1 MKRKINK
8 KNLTKVLLVLLFIA
22 ILALGAV
29 LFFENNKIKKS
40 YNKYV
45 LINNNTNLYDSKNK
59 IVGKIYKNA
68 YFELDEY
75 KSGKYFKIK
84 DSDYYIYYSDV
95 KKTKKQE
102 NNIKDYYVSIGEN
115 ITLKDNTKL
124 YNNNKVSLSLNKGN
138 IREVLYKDD
147 DYYYFR
153 FLNNIYGVKKD
164 SVKEVTLTKGLTK
177 DYVSVLYYETTN
189 DNMDAQ
195 FKWLK
200 ENGNFGITLED
211 FELWSNDTINLNK
224 NAVLILSQNE
234 EVIKK
239 AKEYGIY
246 VEKNY
251 GNYSYNGN
259 NSSCKKGTQTVIPIY
274 NIGNETNNEMLKKI
288 LAGEPIVYIDL
299 TTNYAHNIRSE
310 EGNASSIAVLN
321 YHFFYDS
328 SLGEYCGEG
337 NCMDVKDFE
346 RELYWL
352 KENNFKTLTI
362 DEFIK
367 WMYGEIE
374 LPNRSVLLT
383 VDDGAMGTGIDN
395 GNKLMPLL
403 EKYDMHAT
411 LFLIAGWHPHKNY
424 ISPNLDV
431 ESHTY
436 NMHEG
441 GYCSSEERGS
451 KLLCSTPEEIKNDLN
466 TSKYEIGT
474 DNAFCYPMYVYNDK
488 VINVLKELGY
498 KVAFTGG
505 GYKASRDDDKYK
517 IPRYHIYDSTTLDE
531 FIDMIN

>member
-1 MKRKINK
+1 MRKRIKK
-8 KNLTKVLLVLLFIA
+8 KNITLFLVGILFIVLLIFGLDLF
-22 ILALGAV
+22 L
-29 LFFENNKIKKS
+29 ETNKVKKQ

-45 LINNNTNLYDSKNK
+45 IVNKDTNLYNSKKNK
-59 IVGKIYKNA
+59 IGKIYKDT
-68 YFELDEY
+68 YLELDKY
-75 KSGKYFKIK
+75 NNGKYFKIK
-84 DSDYYIYYSDV
+84 DKDYYVYYSDI
-95 KKTKKQE
+95 KKTKKQDTKF
-102 NNIKDYYVSIGEN
+102 KDYYVMIGKV
-115 ITLKDNTKL
+115 ITLKDNAKYYYEDKL
-124 YNNNKVSLSLNKGN
+124 SIKINKGN
-138 IREVLYKDD
+138 TYDVMYLDD
-147 DYYYFR
+147 NYYYIK
-153 FLNNIYGVKKD
+153 FLNRIYGIKKEDVKKEKD
-164 SVKEVTLTKGLTK
+164 IEVAKK
-177 DYVSVLYYETTN
+177 DFFSILFYEGTN
-189 DNMDAQ
+189 DNIDSQ
-195 FKWLK
+195 FKYLK
-200 ENGNFGITLED
+200 ENGNFGITMED
-211 FELWSNDTINLNK
+211 FTLWLNDKININK
-224 NAVLILSQNE
+224 NGILVLSQNE

-246 VEKNY
+246 VETNFGDY
-251 GNYSYNGN
+251 TYNGN
-259 NSSCKKGTQTVIPIY
+259 NSSCKKGTQKVIPRYQI
-274 NIGNETNNEMLKKI
+274 NSETNNEMLKKI
-288 LAGEPIVYIDL
+288 LDGEPIVYIDL

-328 SLGEYCGEG
+328 SLGENCGEG

-403 EKYDMHAT
+403 EKYNMHAT
-411 LFLIAGWHPHKNY
+411 LFLISGWHKYSNY

-441 GYCSSEERGS
+441 GYCSTEERGS
-451 KLLCSTPEEIKNDLN
+451 KLLCSSLDEIKNDLAI
-466 TSKYEIGT
+466 SKYEIGT

-488 VINVLKELGY
+488 VITALKEMGY

-517 IPRYHIYDSTTLDE
+517 IPRYHIYDSTSLDD